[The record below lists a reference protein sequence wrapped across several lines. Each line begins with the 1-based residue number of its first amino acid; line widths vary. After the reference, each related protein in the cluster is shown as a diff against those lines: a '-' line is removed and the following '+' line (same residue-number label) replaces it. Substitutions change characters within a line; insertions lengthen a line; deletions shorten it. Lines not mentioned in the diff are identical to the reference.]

1 MKNINIFYLHNGFQF
16 TDETIQQHTAN
27 GWTGREPL
35 PLHVLTQIQ
44 LEQNYNPFNE
54 MFDINIINNGDESK
68 CNSDDI
74 TLVPI
79 DIQSFPITIEN
90 RKYYE
95 LSPFGKEIDKVVQH
109 VLSLNLPNLAFLF
122 YSSTEPYF
130 FDANIYFAELGS
142 ANPNIKI
149 ILSGSGETTDY
160 FGHFANHT
168 SRVKN
173 VYKIHKLWYFD
184 RVHYMT
190 FLSEEEEFNNVHLD
204 VNDFKTTDEKQDLNV
219 IPNKF
224 LCTLRN
230 CRSHRLLFSTMLEN
244 SAMGLED
251 ITYGRFYSLRPNDI
265 SKIANNPKT
274 KHEYPYHIQLMSTS
288 LNELINKED
297 ITDSML
303 KSIMKNI
310 MSRPHIIDMDNIDDR
325 GIPGPWLYED
335 CDIAITP
342 GGEPYGYGYVDE
354 KQFIPMAFKKPFI
367 TFGCKGIYEE
377 LKNIDF
383 KTFDDC
389 WPINFN
395 EADTLLDR
403 VKGFFTVFEYIRNLS
418 PAKYQE
424 LLEQTKESVEFN
436 YSHLIEGTFRRKSNE
451 NFFQEI
457 HDACS

>member
-1 MKNINIFYLHNGFQF
+1 MKNINIFYLHDGFQF
-16 TDETIQQHTAN
+16 TDETIQQHKDN

-35 PLHVLTQIQ
+35 PLHILTQIE

-54 MFDINIINNGDESK
+54 MFDINIINNGDVSK
-68 CNSDDI
+68 CNSDDL

-95 LSPFGKEIDKVVQH
+95 LSPFGTEIDKVVQH
-109 VLSLNLPNLAFLF
+109 LLSLNLPNLAFLF

-142 ANPNIKI
+142 ANPDIKI

-160 FGHFANHT
+160 FGHFTNHT
-168 SRVKN
+168 SRIEN

-190 FLSEEEEFNNVHLD
+190 FLSEEEEFNKVHLEM
-204 VNDFKTTDEKQDLNV
+204 NRIMGPKEKRLYNIV
-219 IPNKF
+219 PNKF

-265 SKIANNPKT
+265 SKVANNTNT
-274 KHEYPYHIQLMSTS
+274 KHEYPYHIQLMATS

-297 ITDSML
+297 ISDSMF

-310 MSRPHIIDMDNIDDR
+310 MSRPHIIDMKNIDDR

-335 CDIAITP
+335 CDIVISP

-354 KQFIPMAFKKPFI
+354 KQFIPMAFKKPYI

-389 WPINFN
+389 WPVNFN
-395 EADTLLDR
+395 EADTLLQR
-403 VKGFFTVFEYIRNLS
+403 VEGFFTVFEYIRNLS

-436 YSHLIEGTFRRKSNE
+436 YNHLVDGKFRRKSNE
-451 NFFQEI
+451 NFFKEI
-457 HDACS
+457 HDACN

>member
-16 TDETIQQHTAN
+16 TDETIQQHTTN

-35 PLHVLTQIQ
+35 PLHILTQIE
-44 LEQNYNPFNE
+44 LEQNFNPFNE
-54 MFDINIINNGDESK
+54 MFDINIINNGDSSK
-68 CNSDDI
+68 CNSNDI

-109 VLSLNLPNLAFLF
+109 ILSLNLPNVAFLF

-160 FGHFANHT
+160 FGHFTTHT
-168 SRVKN
+168 LRVKN

-204 VNDFKTTDEKQDLNV
+204 VNNFKTTEEKQDLNV

-230 CRSHRLLFSTMLEN
+230 CRSHRLLFSTILEN

-310 MSRPHIIDMDNIDDR
+310 MSRPHIIDMENIDDR

-436 YSHLIEGTFRRKSNE
+436 YNHLVEGTFRRKSNE

>member
-1 MKNINIFYLHNGFQF
+1 MRNINIFYLQDGFQF
-16 TDETIQQHTAN
+16 TEETIKEHASY

-35 PLHVLTQIQ
+35 PLHVLTQIE
-44 LEQNYNPFNE
+44 LEQNFNPFNE
-54 MFDINIINNGDESK
+54 MFDINIINKGDVSK
-68 CNSDDI
+68 CNDQDI

-95 LSPFGKEIDKVVQH
+95 LSQFGKEIDKVVH
-109 VLSLNLPNLAFLF
+109 HILSLNLPNLTFLF

-142 ANPNIKI
+142 ANPDINI
-149 ILSGSGETTDY
+149 ILSGSGETEDY
-160 FGHFANHT
+160 FGHFTKHT
-168 SRVKN
+168 SRVSN
-173 VYKIHKLWYFD
+173 VHKIHKLWYFD

-190 FLSEEEEFNNVHLD
+190 FLSDNEEFKKVHLD
-204 VNDFKTTDEKQDLNV
+204 MNRRMTTLGKKSYNV
-219 IPNKF
+219 VPNKF

-230 CRSHRLLFSTMLEN
+230 CRSHRLLFSTLLEN
-244 SAMGLED
+244 SSIGLED
-251 ITYGRFYSLRPNDI
+251 ITYGRFYSLRPTDLM
-265 SKIANNPKT
+265 KIASNQNT
-274 KHEYPYHIQLMSTS
+274 KEEYPYHIELISTS
-288 LNELINKED
+288 LNQLLHKEELD
-297 ITDSML
+297 DSL
-303 KSIMKNI
+303 VKDIMKNL
-310 MSRPHIIDMDNIDDR
+310 MSRPHIIDMQNIDDR

-335 CDIAITP
+335 CDIVITP

-389 WPINFN
+389 WPVNFN

-403 VKGFFTVFEYIRNLS
+403 VQGFFTVFEYIRNLS
-418 PAKYQE
+418 PTAYKE
-424 LLEQTKESVEFN
+424 LLEKTKDSVEFN
-436 YSHLIEGTFRRKSNE
+436 YNHLVDGKFRRKSNE
-451 NFFQEI
+451 KFFQEI